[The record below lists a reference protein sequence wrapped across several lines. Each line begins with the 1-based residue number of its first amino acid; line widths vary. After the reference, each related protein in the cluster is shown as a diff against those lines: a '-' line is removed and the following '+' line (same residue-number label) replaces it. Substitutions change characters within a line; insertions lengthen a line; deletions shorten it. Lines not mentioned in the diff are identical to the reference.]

1 MKNKK
6 INITINGQKHE
17 STVSTNLLL
26 LDFIRENINMTGTKW
41 GCLTGD
47 CGACTILLNGIPVNS
62 CIILAVDADDSEILT
77 VEGLAKDGQLSQIQK
92 SFIEKGAAQCGYC
105 TPGFLISSKY
115 LLDKTPNRTE
125 DEIRYQ
131 LAGNLC
137 RCTGYNK
144 IVDAVIDAS
153 KKRSS

>member
-17 STVSTNLLL
+17 STVSTKLLL

-77 VEGLAKDGQLSQIQK
+77 VYSLFNGIVLDQL
-92 SFIEKGAAQCGYC
+92 
-105 TPGFLISSKY
+105 
-115 LLDKTPNRTE
+115 PN
-125 DEIRYQ
+125 Q
-131 LAGNLC
+131 
-137 RCTGYNK
+137 
-144 IVDAVIDAS
+144 IDAHGQRRDHVGADRGTIS
-153 KKRSS
+153 ASGSNPTSITVP

>member
-17 STVSTNLLL
+17 STVSTKLLL

-105 TPGFLISSKY
+105 TPGFLISAKY
-115 LLDKTPNRTE
+115 LLDKKPNPTE

>member
-1 MKNKK
+1 
-6 INITINGQKHE
+6 
-17 STVSTNLLL
+17 
-26 LDFIRENINMTGTKW
+26 MTGTKW

-47 CGACTILLNGIPVNS
+47 CGACTVLLNDIPVNS
-62 CIILAVDADDSEILT
+62 CIILAVEVDNSKILT
-77 VEGLAKDGQLSQIQK
+77 VEGLAKDGELSQIQK

-105 TPGFLISSKY
+105 TPGFLISAKY
-115 LLDKTPNRTE
+115 LLDQKINPSE
-125 DEIRYQ
+125 YEIRYQ

-144 IVDAVIDAS
+144 IIDAVIDAS